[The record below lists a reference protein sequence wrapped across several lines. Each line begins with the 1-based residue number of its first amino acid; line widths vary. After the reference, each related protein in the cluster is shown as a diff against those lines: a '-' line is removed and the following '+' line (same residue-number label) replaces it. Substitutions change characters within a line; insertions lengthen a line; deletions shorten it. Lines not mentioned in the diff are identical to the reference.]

1 MSPNI
6 HVTKEVLVTHAN
18 APLTPE
24 GRWRL
29 VRCVVVD
36 GWAVARAAERFQVS
50 QTTVR
55 RWVSR
60 YELAGRGGLVDRSS
74 RPHRSPRRTPQPL
87 VRKIVHL
94 RLKRRWGPVRI
105 AAEVGLAPSTVH
117 AVLTRCRL
125 NRLSSLDRAT
135 GEPIRRYEHA
145 TPGAMVHVD
154 IKKLGKIPAGGG
166 HRFLGRVAGG
176 RNSQADKTG
185 VVNAHRNPV
194 RGYGYVHAAVDDHS
208 RLAYA
213 EVLDDERA
221 ETAAAFWR
229 RASAWFAGYGIT
241 VDRVLT
247 DNGSCYR
254 SHLWRD
260 TLAATGARP
269 KFIRP
274 RRPQTN
280 GKVERFNRT
289 LLQEWAYAKLY
300 RSESARIAALP
311 NWLHTYNHHRPH
323 TAIKNL
329 APANRAPNLSG
340 QNT

>member
-1 MSPNI
+1 M
-6 HVTKEVLVTHAN
+6 
-18 APLTPE
+18 
-24 GRWRL
+24 
-29 VRCVVVD
+29 
-36 GWAVARAAERFQVS
+36 
-50 QTTVR
+50 
-55 RWVSR
+55 
-60 YELAGRGGLVDRSS
+60 
-74 RPHRSPRRTPQPL
+74 
-87 VRKIVHL
+87 
-94 RLKRRWGPVRI
+94 
-105 AAEVGLAPSTVH
+105 
-117 AVLTRCRL
+117 
-125 NRLSSLDRAT
+125 
-135 GEPIRRYEHA
+135 
-145 TPGAMVHVD
+145 
-154 IKKLGKIPAGGG
+154 
-166 HRFLGRVAGG
+166 
-176 RNSQADKTG
+176 
-185 VVNAHRNPV
+185 
-194 RGYGYVHAAVDDHS
+194 DDHS

-229 RASAWFAGYGIT
+229 RASAWFASYGIT

-260 TLAATGARP
+260 TLVATGARP

-300 RSESARIAALP
+300 RSESARVAALP

-329 APANRAPNLSG
+329 APASRAPNLSG
-340 QNT
+340 QNN